1 MHPHAHPHAVAPST
15 QGRLIRW
22 AGQYDRLVNLLTLG
36 HARQLRSLTVDLA
49 QIVPGEAILDV
60 GCGTGD
66 LTLAAKA
73 RTGRS
78 GRVAGIDAAPE
89 MIAVARRKAAHAQSE
104 IDFRVSAVEALPF
117 PDASFDVV
125 LSSLMMHHLPE
136 AVKRQGLPEIRRVLK
151 PGGRLVIIDIKR
163 PTTIAGR
170 LLTAVALHA
179 GLSEGTQD
187 LPPLLQAAG
196 FARVQASDTAWQM
209 LGLVVGWSD

>member
-1 MHPHAHPHAVAPST
+1 MHQHAHPHEAAPST

-22 AGQYDRLVNLLTLG
+22 AGHYDRLVNLLTFG
-36 HARQLRSLTVDLA
+36 HARQLRAMTVDLA
-49 QIVPGEAILDV
+49 QIVSDEAILDV

-78 GRVAGIDAAPE
+78 GRVVGIDAAPE
-89 MIAVARRKAAHAQSE
+89 MIAVARRKAAYAQSE

-125 LSSLMMHHLPE
+125 LSSLMMHHLPQ

-170 LLTAVALHA
+170 ALTAVGLHA
-179 GLSEGTQD
+179 GLGEGAQD
-187 LPPLLQAAG
+187 LLPLLQEAG
-196 FARVQASDTAWQM
+196 FARVQTSDTAWRM
-209 LGLVVGWSD
+209 LGLVVGWNG